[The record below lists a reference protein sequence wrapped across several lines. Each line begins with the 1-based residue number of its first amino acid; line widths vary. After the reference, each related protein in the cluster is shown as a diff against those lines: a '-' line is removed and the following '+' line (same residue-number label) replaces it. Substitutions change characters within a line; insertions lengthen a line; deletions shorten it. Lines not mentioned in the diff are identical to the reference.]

1 MAEEDPILTSPAT
14 PEVARHIR
22 DYSRFIQLLKGG
34 ALVSL
39 ITAFIVLLLIA

>member
-1 MAEEDPILTSPAT
+1 MAEEEPILTNPAT

-22 DYSRFIQLLKGG
+22 DYSRFTQLLKWG

-39 ITAFIVLLLIA
+39 LTALIVLLLIA